1 MSVAAGNL
9 FDDLPSAATAAER
22 CDELLST
29 ANVRI
34 ERIVSRGHASPADFW
49 YDQDQPEWV
58 LLVEGAAELVFE
70 GEPAAR
76 KLKVGDYLH
85 IPAHVRHR
93 VAWTDPT
100 RPTIWLTVHHR

>member
-9 FDDLPSAATAAER
+9 FDDLSAAATAAEQ

-34 ERIVSRGHASPADFW
+34 ERIVSRGHASRADFW
-49 YDQDQPEWV
+49 YDQDRPEWV
-58 LLVEGAAELVFE
+58 LLVSGSAELLFE
-70 GEPAAR
+70 GERAPR
-76 KLKVGDYLH
+76 RLKAGDYIH
-85 IPAHVRHR
+85 IPAHARHR

-100 RPTIWLTVHHR
+100 QPTIWLAVHHR